1 MMSDPLVLAVV
12 LGTRPEAVKLAPVI
26 IEAAARPG
34 LRIDVISTGQ
44 HDDMLRSMIE
54 WFGIELTLDL
64 EVMTPDQTISGVA
77 AAALDGLS
85 KRFRDHRPDWVLVQG
100 DTTTA
105 FVGALAG
112 FYDRIRVA
120 HVEAG
125 LRTDD
130 RFNPYPEEMNRRL
143 VGRLADLHLAPTAR
157 AADNLRS
164 EGVTDAAIEITGNT
178 GIDALF
184 LTLDRLGVQPQHSG
198 GRRILVTAHRR
209 ENHGEAM
216 RGICE
221 AILRLL
227 ERYPDLVVEFPMHR
241 SPRVRAEV
249 VPLLGQHPRVQ
260 LGEPMPHHEF
270 VQAMARATLI
280 LSDSGGVQEEAPSLG
295 KPVLVMRD
303 STERPE
309 AIEAGVAELVGCRP
323 DDIVASVT
331 RLFDDPVAY
340 EQMAKAVNPF
350 GDGTAA
356 RQTIDSI
363 LRRS

>member
-1 MMSDPLVLAVV
+1 MGAPLRLAVV
-12 LGTRPEAVKLAPVI
+12 LGTRPEAVKLAPVVL
-26 IEAAARPG
+26 EAAR
-34 LRIDVISTGQ
+34 RSDVVVDVISTGQ

-54 WFGIELTLDL
+54 WFGITLDL
-64 EVMTPDQTISGVA
+64 DLKVMTPDQTISGVA

-85 KRFRDHRPDWVLVQG
+85 RRFREHRPDWVLVQG

-143 VGRLADLHLAPTAR
+143 VGRLADLHLAPTTR
-157 AADNLRS
+157 AAENLRR
-164 EGVTDAAIEITGNT
+164 EGITDEHIEITGNT
-178 GIDALF
+178 GIDALL
-184 LTLDRLGVQPQHSG
+184 LTLERLGVRPDAPED
-198 GRRILVTAHRR
+198 RRILVTAHRR

-221 AILRLL
+221 AVLRLL
-227 ERYPDLVVEFPMHR
+227 DRYPDLVVEFPMHR

-249 VPLLGQHPRVQ
+249 VPMLGGHPRVE
-260 LGEPMPHHEF
+260 LGEPLPHHDF
-270 VQAMARATLI
+270 VRAMARSTLI

-295 KPVLVMRD
+295 KPVLVLRD
-303 STERPE
+303 TTERPE
-309 AIEAGVAELVGCRP
+309 AVEAGVAELVGARP
-323 DDIVASVT
+323 DDIVARAA
-331 RLFDDPVAY
+331 RLLDDEAAY
-340 EQMAKAVNPF
+340 AQMAQAVNPF

-356 RQTIDSI
+356 RRTIDAI